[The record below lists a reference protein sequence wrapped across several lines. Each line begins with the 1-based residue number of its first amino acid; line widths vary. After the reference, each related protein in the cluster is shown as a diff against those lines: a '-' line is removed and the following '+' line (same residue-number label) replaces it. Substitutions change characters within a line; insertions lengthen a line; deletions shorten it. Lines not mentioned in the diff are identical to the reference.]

1 MGWTIDNA
9 LRTLEEAIE
18 DQDWKKVKAV
28 REKLN
33 SGEII
38 FSEWSYKDVLI
49 KAEEMSTTLTKE
61 QAMEIL
67 SNVEHKHNASLGIN
81 WDVIQAHIENYV

>member
-67 SNVEHKHNASLGIN
+67 SNVEHKHDASLGIN